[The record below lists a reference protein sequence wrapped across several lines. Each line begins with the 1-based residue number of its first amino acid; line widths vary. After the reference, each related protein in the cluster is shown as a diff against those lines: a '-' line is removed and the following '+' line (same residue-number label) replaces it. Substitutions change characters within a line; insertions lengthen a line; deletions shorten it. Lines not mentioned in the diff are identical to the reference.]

1 MPHNTEIL
9 SLLIW
14 SSDEIR
20 IDTLRGKGSATPPT
34 LDQPKKK
41 PQLTRGCGVLN
52 NIPVFGINAEGHTED
67 HEGLVLFESADQEHI
82 KDTADAAERFAQ

>member
-1 MPHNTEIL
+1 MPHNTKIL

-20 IDTLRGKGSATPPT
+20 IDILRGKGGATPPT

-41 PQLTRGCGVLN
+41 PQATR
-52 NIPVFGINAEGHTED
+52 
-67 HEGLVLFESADQEHI
+67 
-82 KDTADAAERFAQ
+82 